1 MIAECRVP
9 KSQVIES
16 WPKQL
21 GIGSIRCSGHCDAA
35 TLNFANPDEA
45 NEVHILNLG
54 SAAGNIINTIGH
66 VISPGN
72 IRNSLD
78 QRVTQFQNSSGQ
90 FLNSSGWFKIV
101 PAN

>member
-35 TLNFANPDEA
+35 KLNFANPDEA
-45 NEVHILNLG
+45 NEVH
-54 SAAGNIINTIGH
+54 AGYA
-66 VISPGN
+66 VKD
-72 IRNSLD
+72 SLKNGPAS
-78 QRVTQFQNSSGQ
+78 QRKPKER
-90 FLNSSGWFKIV
+90 FKRCRDARAV
-101 PAN
+101 LQQACGVEL